1 MRERANSGGESDELY
16 LDIIAGVETLR
27 SMRERAGLTQAE
39 LASLSGVAQPNIAAY
54 ESGARPLSSRMR
66 HRLTE
71 AMIRPSERVAGQR
84 ERVREIVVR
93 NRGRDP
99 RLFGSVAR
107 GEDRPGSDLDL
118 LVDLDDSASLFDL
131 ARMHLELEELLGI
144 RVDVLDEKGLRDKH
158 RGIVDD
164 AVPL

>member
-1 MRERANSGGESDELY
+1 MRQRL
-16 LDIIAGVETLR
+16 V
-27 SMRERAGLTQAE
+27 QA
-39 LASLSGVAQPNIAAY
+39 
-54 ESGARPLSSRMR
+54 MT
-66 HRLTE
+66 H
-71 AMIRPSERVAGQR
+71 PSERVDRHR
-84 ERVREIVVR
+84 EAVREIVAR

-144 RVDVLDEKGLRDKH
+144 SVDVLDEKGLRAKH
-158 RGIVDD
+158 RGIIGD

>member
-1 MRERANSGGESDELY
+1 
-16 LDIIAGVETLR
+16 
-27 SMRERAGLTQAE
+27 
-39 LASLSGVAQPNIAAY
+39 
-54 ESGARPLSSRMR
+54 
-66 HRLTE
+66 
-71 AMIRPSERVAGQR
+71 
-84 ERVREIVVR
+84 VREIVAR

-118 LVDLDDSASLFDL
+118 LVDLDGSASLFDL

-144 RVDVLDEKGLRDKH
+144 RVDVLDEGGLRDKH

>member
-1 MRERANSGGESDELY
+1 M
-16 LDIIAGVETLR
+16 ETLR
-27 SMRERAGLTQAE
+27 DHRERAGLTQDE
-39 LASLSGVAQPNIAAY
+39 LAVLSGVAQPNIAAY
-54 ESGARPLSSRMR
+54 ESGARPLSPRMR

-71 AMIRPSERVAGQR
+71 AMTRPSERVDHHR
-84 ERVREIVVR
+84 EEVREIVAR

-144 RVDVLDEKGLRDKH
+144 RVDVLDERGLRDKH
-158 RGIVDD
+158 RGIVGD

>member
-1 MRERANSGGESDELY
+1 M
-16 LDIIAGVETLR
+16 ITPVETLR
-27 SMRERAGLTQAE
+27 TRRERAGLTQSE
-39 LASLSGVAQPNIAAY
+39 LAVLSGVAQPNIAAY
-54 ESGARPLSSRMR
+54 ETGTRSLSPRMR
-66 HRLTE
+66 ARLID
-71 AMIRPSERVAGQR
+71 AMTPPSERVARHRGA
-84 ERVREIVVR
+84 VRDIVDR
-93 NRGRDP
+93 NRGSAP

-158 RGIVDD
+158 RGILDD
-164 AVPL
+164 AVAL

>member
-1 MRERANSGGESDELY
+1 MR
-16 LDIIAGVETLR
+16 
-27 SMRERAGLTQAE
+27 Q
-39 LASLSGVAQPNIAAY
+39 
-54 ESGARPLSSRMR
+54 
-66 HRLTE
+66 RLIE
-71 AMIRPSERVAGQR
+71 AVTRPSERVADHR
-84 ERVREIVVR
+84 EEVRAIVAR

-158 RGIVDD
+158 LGILDD

>member
-1 MRERANSGGESDELY
+1 M
-16 LDIIAGVETLR
+16 T
-27 SMRERAGLTQAE
+27 
-39 LASLSGVAQPNIAAY
+39 
-54 ESGARPLSSRMR
+54 
-66 HRLTE
+66 
-71 AMIRPSERVAGQR
+71 RPSECLTAHREAVRHVVA
-84 ERVREIVVR
+84 R
-93 NRGRDP
+93 NRGQNP

-158 RGIVDD
+158 RGIIDD

>member
-1 MRERANSGGESDELY
+1 
-16 LDIIAGVETLR
+16 VETLR
-27 SMRERAGLTQAE
+27 ATRERAGLTQTE
-39 LASLSGVAQPNIAAY
+39 LAVLSGVAQPNIAAY
-54 ESGARPLSSRMR
+54 ESGRRPLSPRMR
-66 HRLTE
+66 ERLTD
-71 AMIRPSERVAGQR
+71 AMTRPSARVAR
-84 ERVREIVVR
+84 HRDAVREIVTR
-93 NRGRDP
+93 NRGREP

-144 RVDVLDEKGLRDKH
+144 RVDVLDAQGLRDKH
-158 RGIVDD
+158 RGILDD

>member
-1 MRERANSGGESDELY
+1 MQS
-16 LDIIAGVETLR
+16 LR
-27 SMRERAGLTQAE
+27 TRRERAGLTQTE
-39 LASLSGVAQPNIAAY
+39 LAVLSGVAQPNIAAY
-54 ESGARPLSSRMR
+54 ESGTRPLSPRMR
-66 HRLTE
+66 QRLTE
-71 AMIRPSERVAGQR
+71 AMTRPSERVNRHR
-84 ERVREIVVR
+84 EAVREIVAR

-131 ARMHLELEELLGI
+131 ARMRLDLEELLGT
-144 RVDVLDEKGLRDKH
+144 RVDVLDARGLRDKH
-158 RGIVDD
+158 RAILVD

>member
-1 MRERANSGGESDELY
+1 MRERL
-16 LDIIAGVETLR
+16 V
-27 SMRERAGLTQAE
+27 
-39 LASLSGVAQPNIAAY
+39 
-54 ESGARPLSSRMR
+54 
-66 HRLTE
+66 E
-71 AMIRPSERVAGQR
+71 AMVRPSERVAGHR
-84 ERVREIVVR
+84 DEVREIVAR

-144 RVDVLDEKGLRDKH
+144 RVDVLDERGLRDKH
-158 RGIVDD
+158 PGILDD

>member
-1 MRERANSGGESDELY
+1 M
-16 LDIIAGVETLR
+16 ETLR
-27 SMRERAGLTQAE
+27 ASRERAGLSQSE
-39 LASLSGVAQPNIAAY
+39 LAVLSGVAQPNIAAY
-54 ESGARPLSSRMR
+54 ESGRRPLSPRMR
-66 HRLTE
+66 QRLVQ
-71 AMIRPSERVAGQR
+71 AMTHPSERVDRHR
-84 ERVREIVVR
+84 EAVREIVAR

-144 RVDVLDEKGLRDKH
+144 RVDVLDERGLREKH

>member
-1 MRERANSGGESDELY
+1 M
-16 LDIIAGVETLR
+16 ETLR
-27 SMRERAGLTQAE
+27 ARRERAGLTQAE
-39 LASLSGVAQPNIAAY
+39 LAVLSGVAQPNIAAY
-54 ESGARPLSSRMR
+54 ESGTRALSTRMR
-66 HRLTE
+66 ERLIE
-71 AMIRPSERVAGQR
+71 AMVRPSERVAGHR
-84 ERVREIVVR
+84 HEVREIVAR

-144 RVDVLDEKGLRDKH
+144 RVDVLDGKGLRGKH
-158 RGIVDD
+158 LGILGDV
-164 AVPL
+164 VPL